1 MANRDD
7 DAIDSVRTAELGR
20 LIADSIGSPLS
31 ALCDRL
37 CVGDSALQQRVNFR
51 DALTSSVAEAIRSA
65 VRPLEDRIEALEGRT
80 SAREDAR

>member
-20 LIADSIGSPLS
+20 LIADSIGAPLS

-37 CVGDSALQQRVNFR
+37 CVGDSAWRQRVNFR
-51 DALTSSVAEAIRSA
+51 DAADQLSRRGDPFSRQT
-65 VRPLEDRIEALEGRT
+65 LGRQN
-80 SAREDAR
+80 